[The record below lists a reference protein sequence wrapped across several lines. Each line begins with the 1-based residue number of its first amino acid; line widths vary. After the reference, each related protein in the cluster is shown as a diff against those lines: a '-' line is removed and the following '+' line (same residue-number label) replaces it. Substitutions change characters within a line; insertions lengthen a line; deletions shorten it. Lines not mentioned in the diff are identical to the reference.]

1 MGGEKERRKGKDEG
15 KARRTERGEGR
26 PGNEVCRREGAS
38 GSKESNGEAK
48 GEKSGKSVKNRESDI
63 GGNADLTRNGKSGI
77 M

>member
-1 MGGEKERRKGKDEG
+1 MKYAGEK
-15 KARRTERGEGR
+15 
-26 PGNEVCRREGAS
+26 GAS

>member
-26 PGNEVCRREGAS
+26 PGNEVCRREG
-38 GSKESNGEAK
+38 GERK
-48 GEKSGKSVKNRESDI
+48 QREQRGGERGKSGKSVKNRESDI